1 MARPKSPGG
10 RPSKGDRWPTYVRLP
25 RELADLFQA
34 DAERSDLSY
43 NDLMTNITAAY
54 YGRPAVQ
61 QPRHIGDDELL
72 LTA

>member
-10 RPSKGDRWPTYVRLP
+10 RPSKGDRWPMYVRLP
-25 RELADLFQA
+25 RDLADLFQA
-34 DAERSDLSY
+34 EAERSDLSY
-43 NDLMTNITAAY
+43 NDLMTNIAAAY

-61 QPRHIGDDELL
+61 QAHDVGDELL